1 MKNRWRIVLLF
12 LVVGIG
18 LCLQAGQKQALLEK
32 KKQLEEEIQLASR
45 LLEQTRTKRNV
56 SVEELR
62 LLQSR
67 INKRDQLVIGY
78 KSDMDKLD
86 KEIQRRL
93 SRINSYKKDLEK
105 AKTEYASLIYYAF
118 KNQNRNL
125 ELMYLLASDDINQ
138 MYERFKY
145 LEQYKEYRLKT
156 IELIK
161 KLTQII
167 EVEVIELTQRREEKA
182 KLLNAV
188 LVEKATL
195 VEDKGKVSNVVKQLK
210 ANEKEIE
217 KEIAAKRKLTEKL
230 DKEIEEIIKK
240 ESTKKNYGN
249 LTPGEKIISDDFKSN
264 KGRLPW
270 PTEQGLV
277 TDKFG
282 EHPHPAIKDLMIR
295 NNGIDITTVANASA
309 RVVFNGTVSKV
320 FSIKG
325 ANSTVIVRHGNFY
338 SVYHNLKEVSV
349 RAGDEV
355 KTKQLLGKIFTDPAS
370 GNTILHFEVWEEMN
384 KKNPE
389 EWLSN

>member
-1 MKNRWRIVLLF
+1 VKNRWRIVLLF